1 MAPTGKPRQ
10 AAADQKAESTAA
22 IPSGAVANAKD
33 GEDLA
38 APLGASCKVS
48 TSSKPRR
55 NGKGRRASKPSPQS
69 VAVIESAAT
78 ARGPAQGHDA
88 PLLVGHLVGDDHS
101 PGRKSRP
108 LTQRCW

>member
-38 APLGASCKVS
+38 APLEPPARYLP
-48 TSSKPRR
+48 PRNPDEMAKADGLR
-55 NGKGRRASKPSPQS
+55 SLPHSPSPS
-69 VAVIESAAT
+69 SN
-78 ARGPAQGHDA
+78 P
-88 PLLVGHLVGDDHS
+88 
-101 PGRKSRP
+101 P
-108 LTQRCW
+108 LTRADLPKDTMPPCWSVTW